1 MIISLF
7 INLKIT
13 LNTYTELEINN
24 AITFA
29 TENKIIFISS
39 FHFLNALFSR
49 YLGVSN

>member
-7 INLKIT
+7 INLRMT
-13 LNTYTELEINN
+13 LNTYTELDINN

-29 TENKIIFISS
+29 TENKITFISS
-39 FHFLNALFSR
+39 FRFQNALFSR